1 MPYNG
6 DCSCIGNDRAK
17 QKITISAFLITNSLS
32 SFNKIEN
39 CKSNIKNEN
48 RKNVF
53 LDFCYDDL
61 YLSGFIMSV
70 LRLNAYQYIPNQEQN
85 TLTVHL

>member
-1 MPYNG
+1 M
-6 DCSCIGNDRAK
+6 
-17 QKITISAFLITNSLS
+17 
-32 SFNKIEN
+32 KIE
-39 CKSNIKNEN
+39 KM
-48 RKNVF
+48 F
-53 LDFCYDDL
+53 FFYFCYDDL